1 MVDQAATALQNRFGF
16 ERNLA
21 ESYANQAMFSGNFN
35 TGIGWPGNQGAGGS
49 GSGGGNGVPASGR
62 VGVGVSTSGSKTST
76 TTGTASGT
84 NGLSEAKDFL
94 EQTSKS
100 QNWGQQRDSFFRAT
114 GNSSSSELS
123 ARSASVSASYT
134 KAESVANEAR
144 TSYETAERL
153 ENAASLRDSNGVS
166 LSENLTQPFVNFV
179 LAEQRAMPG
188 IAPDWNPT
196 RGQAVTPAEVAE
208 RDFYIAEFIKAEQ
221 AKIIGGIEPSF
232 VEPTPAGIARP
243 SANTQA
249 RVRMAGASG
258 IEQIEQTPLPVDG
271 DLRSRADIDEVRGDR
286 RETVAAGGRS
296 VGGALERRDEAFE
309 RVRPT
314 ISPNPQETL
323 DNVLGKESE
332 GYIAKTWRG
341 AKSVVSKD
349 D

>member
-1 MVDQAATALQNRFGF
+1 M
-16 ERNLA
+16 
-21 ESYANQAMFSGNFN
+21 
-35 TGIGWPGNQGAGGS
+35 
-49 GSGGGNGVPASGR
+49 
-62 VGVGVSTSGSKTST
+62 
-76 TTGTASGT
+76 
-84 NGLSEAKDFL
+84 
-94 EQTSKS
+94 
-100 QNWGQQRDSFFRAT
+100 
-114 GNSSSSELS
+114 
-123 ARSASVSASYT
+123 SASYT

-196 RGQAVTPAEVAE
+196 RGQAVTPAEIAE

-221 AKIIGGIEPSF
+221 AKVVAGIEPSF

-271 DLRSRADIDEVRGDR
+271 DLRSRADIDEVRGHR

-296 VGGALERRDEAFE
+296 VGGAVERREAAFD
-309 RVRPT
+309 RVIST

-323 DNVLGKESE
+323 DNVLGKDTE

>member
-1 MVDQAATALQNRFGF
+1 
-16 ERNLA
+16 
-21 ESYANQAMFSGNFN
+21 
-35 TGIGWPGNQGAGGS
+35 
-49 GSGGGNGVPASGR
+49 
-62 VGVGVSTSGSKTST
+62 
-76 TTGTASGT
+76 
-84 NGLSEAKDFL
+84 
-94 EQTSKS
+94 
-100 QNWGQQRDSFFRAT
+100 
-114 GNSSSSELS
+114 
-123 ARSASVSASYT
+123 VSASYT
-134 KAESVANEAR
+134 KAESVTNEAR

-196 RGQAVTPAEVAE
+196 RGQAVTPSEVAE

-221 AKIIGGIEPSF
+221 ARVVAGIEPSF

-258 IEQIEQTPLPVDG
+258 IEQIEQTLLPVDG

-296 VGGALERRDEAFE
+296 VGSAVKHREEAFE
-309 RVRPT
+309 RVRPSIT
-314 ISPNPQETL
+314 PNPKETL
-323 DNVLGKESE
+323 DNVIG
-332 GYIAKTWRG
+332 
-341 AKSVVSKD
+341 KD
-349 D
+349 DRSYLDKLGDGLNDAFGPDKSK

>member
-1 MVDQAATALQNRFGF
+1 MSPDT
-16 ERNLA
+16 
-21 ESYANQAMFSGNFN
+21 
-35 TGIGWPGNQGAGGS
+35 
-49 GSGGGNGVPASGR
+49 
-62 VGVGVSTSGSKTST
+62 
-76 TTGTASGT
+76 
-84 NGLSEAKDFL
+84 
-94 EQTSKS
+94 
-100 QNWGQQRDSFFRAT
+100 
-114 GNSSSSELS
+114 
-123 ARSASVSASYT
+123 
-134 KAESVANEAR
+134 
-144 TSYETAERL
+144 
-153 ENAASLRDSNGVS
+153 ASLRDSNGVS

-221 AKIIGGIEPSF
+221 AKIVAGIEPSF

-249 RVRMAGASG
+249 RVRIAGASG

-296 VGGALERRDEAFE
+296 VGGTVERREEAFE

-314 ISPNPQETL
+314 ITPNPQETL
-323 DNVLGKESE
+323 ENVIG
-332 GYIAKTWRG
+332 
-341 AKSVVSKD
+341 KD
-349 D
+349 DRGITETTIEGIRDVFGSQSPKRD